1 MIRKSLAAVFVMGL
15 GVISAAAIVQA
26 QGRVVV
32 EQPGLSG
39 DCLGEQVADLRAQG
53 YVVTGRDLFRN
64 ADGTLTVSVSLCPRC
79 TLSRPP
85 CQAPCRLAVATVS
98 PSGKVTCP

>member
-1 MIRKSLAAVFVMGL
+1 MIRKGLLAVFVIGL
-15 GVISAAAIVQA
+15 GVISAAAIETKDRETVDRT
-26 QGRVVV
+26 GR
-32 EQPGLSG
+32 SRT
-39 DCLGEQVADLRAQG
+39 CLHKQVADLRAQG
-53 YVVTGRDLFRN
+53 YVITGRDSFQN
-64 ADGTLTVSVSLCPRC
+64 ADGTLTVSVTLCPRC

>member
-1 MIRKSLAAVFVMGL
+1 MIRKSLLAVFVIGL

-26 QGRVVV
+26 KDRITVDQTGR
-32 EQPGLSG
+32 SRT
-39 DCLGEQVADLRAQG
+39 CLHKQVANLRAQG
-53 YVVTGRDLFRN
+53 YVITGRDSFQN
-64 ADGTLTVSVSLCPRC
+64 ADGTLTVSVTLCPRC

-85 CQAPCRLAVATVS
+85 CLAPCRLAVATVS